1 MAFYKDPN
9 YYHTFVEFEV
19 RIETFKAY
27 LLHIKNVDVW
37 IPKKLCREFT
47 GTSAYIHTDIFEKNL
62 AAAKKKAGAWGK
74 GFAPKNKNSMTKEK
88 TLNVDE
94 QQLKNL
100 ISLCHPDRHNNSKI
114 SNEITTILLKKR

>member
-1 MAFYKDPN
+1 MAFHKDPN

-19 RIETFKAY
+19 RAETPKAY

-37 IPKKLCREFT
+37 IPKKLCRQFT
-47 GTSAYIHTDIFEKNL
+47 GTSAHIHTDILEKNL
-62 AAAKKKAGAWGK
+62 ATAKRKAGAWGK
-74 GFAPKNKNSMTKEK
+74 GFRQKNKNSITEEK
-88 TLNVDE
+88 TLNIDK

>member
-1 MAFYKDPN
+1 MTFHKDTN
-9 YYHTFVEFEV
+9 YYHTFVNFELWG
-19 RIETFKAY
+19 ETPKAY

-47 GTSAYIHTDIFEKNL
+47 GTSAYIHTDILEKNL
-62 AAAKKKAGAWGK
+62 ATAKKKAGAWGK
-74 GFAPKNKNSMTKEK
+74 GFTPKNKNSITKEK

>member
-1 MAFYKDPN
+1 MTFHKDTN
-9 YYHTFVEFEV
+9 YYHTFVNFEL
-19 RIETFKAY
+19 RGETPKAY

-47 GTSAYIHTDIFEKNL
+47 GTSAYIHTDILEKNL
-62 AAAKKKAGAWGK
+62 ATAKKKAGAWRK
-74 GFAPKNKNSMTKEK
+74 GFTPKNKNSMTREK